1 MIKLKDLFGQDK
13 IEIFSPNPNDLPDS
27 KDIKAL
33 ILWKYPNVIAEYLV
47 VSQPHANTAI
57 LVGDNINYT
66 GWVEVFIK
74 KRTSLEGVNEN
85 AKWYHCTIK

>member
-1 MIKLKDLFGQDK
+1 M
-13 IEIFSPNPNDLPDS
+13 
-27 KDIKAL
+27 
-33 ILWKYPNVIAEYLV
+33 
-47 VSQPHANTAI
+47 VSQPHANTTI
-57 LVGDNINYT
+57 LVGDNTNYQ

>member
-1 MIKLKDLFGQDK
+1 MTKLIDLFGQNK
-13 IEIFSPNPNDLPDS
+13 IEIFSPNPKDLTDS
-27 KDIKAL
+27 NDIKAI
-33 ILWKYPNVIAEYLV
+33 ILWKYPNVIAQYLV

-57 LVGDNINYT
+57 LVGDNINYQ

-74 KRTSLEGVNEN
+74 EKVERVDEN

>member
-1 MIKLKDLFGQDK
+1 MTKLIDLFGQNK
-13 IEIFSPNPNDLPDS
+13 IEIFSPNPKDLTDS
-27 KDIKAL
+27 NDIKAI

-47 VSQPHANTAI
+47 VCQPHANTAI
-57 LVGDNINYT
+57 LVGDNINYQ

-74 KRTSLEGVNEN
+74 EKVERVDEN